1 MNKLRLIL
9 GDQLNINHSW
19 FRQNEPN
26 IFYVLMEIRSETD
39 YVKHHIQ
46 KIVAL
51 FHAMREFHL
60 DLKNKEF
67 NVTYIKINDL
77 TNQHSFSKNISKL
90 IQDLDIG
97 VVEYQEPDEYRV
109 DQDLKKLSD
118 ELTIPVTCYSSEHF
132 LAERDFCKKFFEGKK
147 QWRMEFFYR
156 EMRKKY
162 NILLDENNEPEG
174 GRWNYD
180 SENRNKWN
188 HDPKII
194 EDDRPVSDV
203 TEIYDDIKSQNID
216 FIGEIDPKQ
225 FRWPK
230 NRDEAMYALDQFI
243 NFRLINFG
251 QFQDAMHED
260 EKFLFHSLLSF
271 SLNTKMIS
279 PLEVIQEVEKAYKEK
294 KISLASIEGFIRQV
308 LGWREYIRGVY
319 WAYMPGYDQQNYF
332 SSSRKLPNWFWTGK
346 TKMNCLKHSI
356 HQSLHDAYAHHIQ
369 RLMVVG
375 NFSLLVGID
384 PKEIHAW
391 YLGIY
396 IDAFE
401 WVELPNT
408 LGMSQFADGG
418 ILASKPYV
426 SSGSYID
433 KMSNYCKNCHYKV
446 KDKLGENACPFNS
459 LYWSFMA
466 RHQSLLSNNQR
477 LGITYNQLKK
487 MDPIQKDA
495 ILHQAELH
503 LSNIDNL

>member
-1 MNKLRLIL
+1 
-9 GDQLNINHSW
+9 
-19 FRQNEPN
+19 
-26 IFYVLMEIRSETD
+26 
-39 YVKHHIQ
+39 
-46 KIVAL
+46 
-51 FHAMREFHL
+51 
-60 DLKNKEF
+60 
-67 NVTYIKINDL
+67 
-77 TNQHSFSKNISKL
+77 
-90 IQDLDIG
+90 
-97 VVEYQEPDEYRV
+97 
-109 DQDLKKLSD
+109 
-118 ELTIPVTCYSSEHF
+118 
-132 LAERDFCKKFFEGKK
+132 
-147 QWRMEFFYR
+147 
-156 EMRKKY
+156 
-162 NILLDENNEPEG
+162 
-174 GRWNYD
+174 
-180 SENRNKWN
+180 
-188 HDPKII
+188 
-194 EDDRPVSDV
+194 
-203 TEIYDDIKSQNID
+203 
-216 FIGEIDPKQ
+216 
-225 FRWPK
+225 
-230 NRDEAMYALDQFI
+230 
-243 NFRLINFG
+243 
-251 QFQDAMHED
+251 
-260 EKFLFHSLLSF
+260 
-271 SLNTKMIS
+271 
-279 PLEVIQEVEKAYKEK
+279 LEVIQKVEKAYKEK
-294 KISLASIEGFIRQV
+294 QISLASIEGFIRQV

-375 NFSLLVGID
+375 NFSLLASID

-503 LSNIDNL
+503 LNNIDNL